1 MNLDEIKTERLKL
14 APLSK
19 NDAERF
25 IEIAKNMRLKKEK
38 NPDYLL
44 FVRFDFDVAPTENDI
59 KNAVMEILTREE
71 RTAPPEIKKCRSIRL
86 NNDYII
92 GYVGFSHNPK
102 DEISSD
108 LGIFLD
114 PQYEHMG
121 YAFEAQKSLLAYY
134 FLAFDDKMYLT
145 IYPKNTPSYKLNT
158 KCGAVKIGHIDNSKY
173 GAERDILVITRK
185 MFIKT
190 VFNKEFPTKEE
201 ENQFLLDYLKQY
213 NEI

>member
-14 APLSK
+14 LPLNK
-19 NDAERF
+19 KDAERF
-25 IEIAKNMRLKKEK
+25 IEIAKNMRLEKEK

-44 FVRFDFDVAPTENDI
+44 FVRFDFTVAPTENDI
-59 KNAVMEILTREE
+59 KKAVMEILTREE
-71 RTAPPEIKKCRSIRL
+71 TTTWPEIKVCRSIRL
-86 NNDYII
+86 NSDYII
-92 GYVGFSHNPK
+92 GYVGFRYNPK

-134 FLAFDDKMYLT
+134 FLNYDDKIYLT

-158 KCGAVKIGHIDNSKY
+158 KCGAIKIGHIDNSKY
-173 GAERDILVITRK
+173 GSERDILIITRK
-185 MFIKT
+185 VFLKT
-190 VFNKEFPTKEE
+190 VFKKRFPTKDE
-201 ENQFLLDYLKQY
+201 ENQFLLNYLKQR
-213 NEI
+213 NP